1 MKVTLTTTT
10 IARVCAGRRCNH
22 AILSL
27 AFITTRGMAA
37 NKIIHRVLDRRGI
50 FILAGMFS
58 VLFVLESVFSL
69 RKRVQG
75 RWSRVLI
82 NSIVSVPAFA
92 ALRFMFLPAVVW
104 IAIKNQSWRFGIN
117 YLIGLPP
124 GVRSAIGFLLLDYSN
139 YLWHVL
145 LHRVPLLWRFHL
157 VHHSD
162 LDLDLTTAIRF
173 HFGEM
178 IGSVFYRGAAVLVTG
193 ASPMLT
199 IVYEIAF
206 EAATQFHHS
215 NWKLPF
221 GVEKAL
227 NKVIV
232 TPRMHGIHHSVVKAE
247 TDKNYSIIFS
257 TWDRLHRT
265 VKLNIH
271 QDDIVIGVP
280 SYHDPDELT
289 IGFLLKMPFRKTRPW
304 GNVLPERN
312 PSGRKVLLS

>member
-1 MKVTLTTTT
+1 M
-10 IARVCAGRRCNH
+10 
-22 AILSL
+22 SL
-27 AFITTRGMAA
+27 AVSRVKSERKSASG
-37 NKIIHRVLDRRGI
+37 IIRRVLDQKGVFILGGI
-50 FILAGMFS
+50 FAG
-58 VLFVLESVFSL
+58 LFVLETVFNL
-69 RKRVQG
+69 RRRVQK
-75 RWSRVLI
+75 RWSRVLVNTVVAI
-82 NSIVSVPAFA
+82 PAFV
-92 ALRFMFLPAVVW
+92 ALRFMFLPAIVW
-104 IAIKNQSWRFGIN
+104 IALKNKSWRIGVNHLPGIS
-117 YLIGLPP
+117 P
-124 GVRSAIGFLLLDYSN
+124 GAKFALGFLLLDYSN

-145 LHRVPLLWRFHL
+145 LHRVPMLWRFHL

-178 IGSVFYRGAAVLVTG
+178 VGSVFYRGAAVLVTG

-221 GVEKAL
+221 GIERAL

-232 TPRMHGIHHSVVKAE
+232 TPRMHGIHHSIVKKE
-247 TDKNYSIIFS
+247 TDSNYSIIFS
-257 TWDRLHRT
+257 IWDRLHRT

-271 QDDIVIGVP
+271 QGDIVIGVP

-289 IGFLLKMPFRKTRPW
+289 IGFLLKMPFMKVRPW
-304 GNVLPERN
+304 GNQIAERN
-312 PSGRKVLLS
+312 PLERSLMLS

>member
-1 MKVTLTTTT
+1 M
-10 IARVCAGRRCNH
+10 G
-22 AILSL
+22 
-27 AFITTRGMAA
+27 A
-37 NKIIHRVLDRRGI
+37 NEIIGRVLDRKGI
-50 FILAGMFS
+50 FILGGMFAG
-58 VLFVLESVFSL
+58 LFVLETVFNL
-69 RKRVQG
+69 RRRVQR
-75 RWSRVLI
+75 RWPRVLV
-82 NSIVSVPAFA
+82 NSIVSIPAFV

-104 IAIKNQSWRFGIN
+104 IAIKNKSWR
-117 YLIGLPP
+117 IGVTKVSGLSP
-124 GVRSAIGFLLLDYSN
+124 GAKFAMGFLLLDYSN

-178 IGSVFYRGAAVLVTG
+178 VGSVIYRGAAVLVTG

-199 IVYEIAF
+199 VIYEIAF

-232 TPRMHGIHHSVVKAE
+232 TPRMHGIHHSVVKDE
-247 TDKNYSIIFS
+247 TDSNYSIIFS
-257 TWDRLHRT
+257 AWDRLHRT

-271 QDDIVIGVP
+271 QGDIVIGVP

-289 IGFLLKMPFRKTRPW
+289 IGFLLKMPFKKVRPW
-304 GNVLPERN
+304 GNKIPERN
-312 PSGRKVLLS
+312 PLERSVMLS